1 MGTGFR
7 QVETLVTDRTVAQ
20 AGLAPWTPPTI
31 QPVPGPASWYAIR
44 TRSRHEKLVR
54 EQLLTRPGVEVF
66 LPLWARWSHWKDRT
80 KRVEFPLF
88 PGYCFARLEYGD
100 RLLVLKAVG
109 VVDLLGMNGHPEPI
123 PETEIA
129 AVQRLVESSLPYD
142 PHPYLTEGAEVEVV
156 RGPMSG
162 VRGRLVRKERCARLL
177 ISVHLIRQSA
187 AVEIDAADV
196 APV

>member
-1 MGTGFR
+1 
-7 QVETLVTDRTVAQ
+7 
-20 AGLAPWTPPTI
+20 
-31 QPVPGPASWYAIR
+31 
-44 TRSRHEKLVR
+44 VR
-54 EQLLTRPGVEVF
+54 EQLLARPGVEVF
-66 LPLWARWSHWKDRT
+66 LPLWARWSRWKDRK

-123 PETEIA
+123 PESEIA
-129 AVQRLVESSLPYD
+129 AVQRLVDSSLPYD
-142 PHPYLTEGAEVEVV
+142 PHPYLAEGMEVEVV

-162 VRGRLVRKERCARLL
+162 VRGRLVRKERYARLV
-177 ISVHLIRQSA
+177 ISVNLIRQSA

>member
-1 MGTGFR
+1 LAISIPTAWAEPTI
-7 QVETLVTDRTVAQ
+7 ETLSR
-20 AGLAPWTPPTI
+20 PS
-31 QPVPGPASWYAIR
+31 SWYAIR

-54 EQLLTRPGVEVF
+54 EQLVTRPGVEVF
-66 LPLWARWSHWKDRT
+66 LPLWARWSYWKDRK

-123 PETEIA
+123 PDNEISA
-129 AVQRLVESSLPYD
+129 IQRLVESSLPYD
-142 PHPYLTEGAEVEVV
+142 PHPYLTEGMQVEVI
-156 RGPMSG
+156 RGPLSG
-162 VRGRLVRKERCARLL
+162 VRGCLVRKERCARLV
-177 ISVHLIRQSA
+177 ISVNLIRQSA

-196 APV
+196 API